1 MKTKA
6 GFEKKI
12 ENRIRIR
19 NFPPFMKFFQ
29 YPCLDELSFGKY

>member
-12 ENRIRIR
+12 ENRIR
-19 NFPPFMKFFQ
+19 NFPPCMKFLQ
-29 YPCLDELSFGKY
+29 YPRLDGLSFG